1 MNTNIFENQFLIEL
15 MQMVKQVT
23 STMDM
28 KDGWTTQALE
38 QVYDFLHHIRTRFIK
53 SNELATQL
61 RDIIRSM
68 NPPIAQRL
76 SRLVM

>member
-1 MNTNIFENQFLIEL
+1 
-15 MQMVKQVT
+15 MVKQVT
-23 STMDM
+23 SAMDM

-38 QVYDFLHHIRTRFIK
+38 QVYDFLHHIRTRFVK
-53 SNELATQL
+53 SNELAAQL
-61 RDIIRSM
+61 REIIRSM